1 MTKYAHK
8 AENGEKQTIKS
19 HLEGT
24 AKLAEEN
31 AVGLFKPIA
40 HALGMAHDIGKYAE
54 AFQNRLLNDSTER
67 FEHSACG
74 ALEYEKM
81 FRGSHNG
88 LFAPIMEFCIACHH
102 TGLQNGGSK
111 ILNKKASGNTLNSRI
126 YSGRKEKDYIGRK
139 DYDSYK
145 EEITLETP
153 DFSFILN
160 YLQDEKKPVDRIEL
174 YSFFV
179 RYLFS
184 CLTDADFIDT
194 ERFCSPDIKRDL
206 YADFT
211 AAAVNLESKFKSC
224 KKDTLLQ
231 QARSRLQEQAFNN
244 VEKGVNVNI
253 LNMPAGSGKT
263 LCSLKIALDKLNSDT
278 SKKRIIYVIPYTAI
292 IDQTAEEFMQI
303 FDKCAEVLQHH
314 SNYIFKEDSENN
326 STEEKLRLACENWDA
341 PVVITTA
348 VQFFESVY
356 GCKTSSLRKLHNMAD
371 SVIVFDEIH
380 TLPTECLQ
388 PCIRAIGYITRYLN
402 SEVIFLSATMP
413 DYSHLFECYAPKM
426 KVKNLITDKE
436 DFKYFKKVIYKKIDA
451 DFEKAA
457 KMAEDFKTALIITN
471 SRKSARDTY
480 SLLSGNKYHISTYMT
495 PYDRKRVIDEI
506 KTDLSDNKP
515 VKAVSTS
522 LAEAGID
529 LDFEAVFRQMN
540 GLDSILQAGGRCNR
554 EGKNDTGCVFVF
566 KPLSDKPSQDIRC
579 LSTERLFEAFENI
592 TDPKCIERYYNDI
605 FLSNEQKIREN
616 TITENRPVNPAEIDF
631 KDYSERF
638 QLIKEETVGVVIVQ
652 NEDCRSILKELKS
665 NRRLALRKL
674 QQYTV
679 PLKCRGDNSE
689 FMTALNK
696 GIVKKSEDGIF
707 MVENMKYYNPEIGL
721 NVELN
726 DDIIV

>member
-1 MTKYAHK
+1 MAKYAHK
-8 AENGEKQTIKS
+8 TENGEKQTIKA

-40 HALGMAHDIGKYAE
+40 HALGMAHDIGKYAD

-81 FRGSHNG
+81 YRGSKINEPF
-88 LFAPIMEFCIACHH
+88 FAPLMEYCIACHH
-102 TGLQNGGSK
+102 TGLQNGR
-111 ILNKKASGNTLNSRI
+111 NKNESGNTLKSRV
-126 YSGRKEKDYIGRK
+126 YPGRKERDYIGK
-139 DYDSYK
+139 GDYDSYK
-145 EEITLETP
+145 EEITLESP
-153 DFSFILN
+153 DFSFILDC
-160 YLQDEKKPVDRIEL
+160 LQEEKTPVDRIEL

-194 ERFCSPDIKRDL
+194 ERFCCPNIKRDL

-244 VEKGVNVNI
+244 VEKGVDVNI

-263 LCSLKIALDKLNSDT
+263 LCSLKIALDKLNSDK

-292 IDQTAEEFMQI
+292 IDQTAEEFIQI
-303 FDKCAEVLQHH
+303 FEKCAEVLQHH
-314 SNYIFKEDSENN
+314 SNYIFNEDTENN

-356 GCKTSSLRKLHNMAD
+356 SCKSSSLRKLHNMAD

-402 SEVIFLSATMP
+402 SEAIFLSATMP
-413 DYSHLFECYAPKM
+413 DYSRLFERYAPKM

-436 DFKYFKKVIYKKIDA
+436 DFKYFKKEIYKKIDA

-495 PYDRKRVIDEI
+495 PFDRKRVIDEI
-506 KTDLSDNKP
+506 KTDLSDNKSIK
-515 VKAVSTS
+515 VVSTS
-522 LAEAGID
+522 LVEAGID

-554 EGKNDTGCVFVF
+554 EGKNDKGCVFVF
-566 KPLSDKPSQDIRC
+566 KPLSENPSQDIRR
-579 LSTERLFEAFENI
+579 LSTERLFEAFEDI

-605 FLSNEQKIREN
+605 FLSNEQKIKAN
-616 TITENRPVNPAEIDF
+616 TITENRFVHLAEINF
-631 KDYSERF
+631 KDYSEKF

-665 NRRLALRKL
+665 NRRLGLRKL
-674 QQYTV
+674 QRYTV

-689 FMTALNK
+689 FMTASKK
-696 GIVKKSEDGIF
+696 GIVKKSEEGIF
-707 MVENMKYYNPEIGL
+707 TVEDMKYYDPEIGL